1 MDGVKVGARI
11 TAFMSRRVG
20 NIDWREVLMNP
31 VFGKRDQ
38 IICDC
43 LFCGKSKHMYVNKNT
58 GAWDCK
64 KCGNSGGI
72 YKLLA
77 AVDKWYLLEGATI
90 EEREV
95 IPKIRDLAAF
105 AAEDG

>member
-1 MDGVKVGARI
+1 
-11 TAFMSRRVG
+11 MSRRVG

-64 KCGNSGGI
+64 NVAI
-72 YKLLA
+72 VVEYINYLQLLISC
-77 AVDKWYLLEGATI
+77 TC
-90 EEREV
+90 
-95 IPKIRDLAAF
+95 
-105 AAEDG
+105 